1 MRKRERGRERERERG
16 RREGRGEGKLDL
28 KGEDTHS
35 DHFSHIIL
43 FLFD

>member
-1 MRKRERGRERERERG
+1 MRKRERERERERG
-16 RREGRGEGKLDL
+16 EKGEGRGKLDL